1 MEYKDYYKTLDVAKT
16 ASKDEIK
23 KAYRRLARKY
33 HPDVSKAKDAEA
45 RFKDVS
51 EAYDVLKDKK
61 KRAQYDQ
68 MGKGGWEQRQHRRS
82 SYAGSQGFGSG
93 GYSQEPNA
101 GFSDFFESFFGG
113 GQGQQSQYSNPHGA
127 GGAGAPPPSQTATIN
142 LTLED
147 IFTGAK
153 KTIRLPSGKS
163 IDVKIPQGIEEGKK
177 IRLRGKAS
185 NGGDLLLTVKLNDHP
200 DYKVEN
206 KDIYLNLLL
215 SPWEAALGET
225 IAVKTLSGSIKL
237 KIPAGAYTGQ
247 KMRLRGR
254 GLPGKVAGDQYVV
267 INILTPPAK
276 TDEDREIYEKMQ
288 NHFQWNPRKS

>member
-1 MEYKDYYKTLDVAKT
+1 MEYKDYYKTLGVKKT
-16 ASKDEIK
+16 ASKEEIK

-33 HPDVSKAKDAEA
+33 HPDVSKASDAEA

-68 MGKGGWEQRQHRRS
+68 MGQGGWEQRQHRQS
-82 SYAGSQGFGSG
+82 SYAGSHGFGSG
-93 GYSQEPNA
+93 GYSQQSNA
-101 GFSDFFESFFGG
+101 GFSDFFESFFGN
-113 GQGQQSQYSNPHGA
+113 GQQSHSANSYGA
-127 GGAGAPPPSQTATIN
+127 RGGGGSAPAAQTATIN
-142 LTLED
+142 LSLED
-147 IFTGAK
+147 VFEGAK

-163 IDVKIPQGIEEGKK
+163 LDVKIPQGIEEGKK

-185 NGGDLLLTVKLNDHP
+185 NGGDLLLTVKLKDHP

-215 SPWEAALGET
+215 SPWEAAFGET
-225 IAVKTLSGSIKL
+225 LAVKTLSGSIKL

-247 KMRLRGR
+247 KMRLRGK

-267 INILTPPAK
+267 INIVTPPIKSDADK
-276 TDEDREIYEKMQ
+276 KMYEKMK

>member
-1 MEYKDYYKTLDVAKT
+1 MEYKDYYKTLDVKKT

-33 HPDVSKAKDAEA
+33 HPDVSKASDAEA

-68 MGKGGWEQRQHRRS
+68 MGRGGWEQRQQRQS
-82 SYAGSQGFGSG
+82 SYAGSHGFGSAG
-93 GYSQEPNA
+93 FSQQPNA
-101 GFSDFFESFFGG
+101 GFSDFFESFFGN
-113 GQGQQSQYSNPHGA
+113 GQQSQSTNSYGA
-127 GGAGAPPPSQTATIN
+127 RGGASSAPNAQTATIN

-147 IFTGAK
+147 VFEGAK
-153 KTIRLPSGKS
+153 KTIRLPNGKS
-163 IDVKIPQGIEEGKK
+163 LDVKIPQGIEEGKK
-177 IRLRGKAS
+177 IRLRGKAA
-185 NGGDLLLTVKLNDHP
+185 NGGDLLLTVKLKDHP

-215 SPWEAALGET
+215 SPWEAALGKT

-247 KMRLRGR
+247 KMRLRGK

-267 INILTPPAK
+267 INILTPPIKNDADQK
-276 TDEDREIYEKMQ
+276 MYEKMEK
-288 NHFQWNPRKS
+288 HFQWNPRKS

>member
-1 MEYKDYYKTLDVAKT
+1 MEYKDYYKTLGVKKT
-16 ASKDEIK
+16 ALKDEIK

-33 HPDVSKAKDAEA
+33 HPDVSKASDAEA

-68 MGKGGWEQRQHRRS
+68 MGQGGWEQRQQRQS

-93 GYSQEPNA
+93 GYSQQPNS
-101 GFSDFFESFFGG
+101 GFSDFFESFFSN
-113 GQGQQSQYSNPHGA
+113 GQQSQSANSYRA
-127 GGAGAPPPSQTATIN
+127 RGGVGSPPAAQTATIN

-147 IFTGAK
+147 IFEGAK
-153 KTIRLPSGKS
+153 KTIRLPNGKS
-163 IDVKIPQGIEEGKK
+163 LDVKIPQGIEEGKK

-225 IAVKTLSGSIKL
+225 VAVKTLSGSIKL

-247 KMRLRGR
+247 KMRLRGK

-267 INILTPPAK
+267 INILTPPINSDADQK
-276 TDEDREIYEKMQ
+276 MYEKMQ